1 MNPAEIFTL
10 FDQNVLRSGC
20 TETTAHD
27 GGVALYFDNTAG
39 QSAKDKITLTGS
51 ALGADDFTL
60 RLWLK
65 TDRNGCNGWCGDPA
79 DYLGYC
85 DFVDRAAQTPGQL
98 AHGGVLC
105 ANCVFD
111 GAYRP
116 GLSVAVLQPR
126 AFLTVNFMPEDADKP
141 VQFGSVRPVCDGRW
155 HMIVLTADRAGLLRL
170 YVDGQVY
177 REAVISQ
184 WQGLSLGDQ
193 PLTVGAD
200 ANGAFGLG
208 PDTLADFALEQ
219 GVMSE
224 AEVARRYYVGA
235 TSQLACEIAGRKLDQ
250 GPIYNPA
257 AAQKLLSHARW
268 LAEQAQTS
276 ENPMALYRM
285 LREEYEAFLLKTNQP
300 DLKLFLISDE
310 HCDGDDGLRT
320 LTTRR
325 AYRWAQELGMDA
337 VIDGGDYSFFGKD
350 FELDS
355 YWHMIEDEWAD
366 KPLFVTVGNH
376 ETLELKCNELVR
388 YHCDHLHQHGMVPAD
403 YSKLFYEG
411 EVNGCHVI
419 VLAQYSDT
427 YTVTGYKGM
436 WIHAGE
442 IKPEQIDYLRERL
455 DRYCG
460 QGKPVFL
467 VIHNSVRKLLDR
479 QSQGNYREHSVII
492 RENGLYDV
500 LRSHPDVVLCTGHV
514 HHGFGGGAG
523 INYLEDERYT
533 VIDMPGVRGCAYGYG
548 PNEKDAPGLCHCG
561 CFVYVF
567 GKTLLLRAFDYA
579 KHEWLTAYDQVFTL
593 PD

>member
-51 ALGADDFTL
+51 TLGADDFTL

-105 ANCVFD
+105 ANCAFD

-184 WQGLSLGDQ
+184 WQALSLGDQ

-224 AEVARRYYVGA
+224 AEVA
-235 TSQLACEIAGRKLDQ
+235 L
-250 GPIYNPA
+250 
-257 AAQKLLSHARW
+257 
-268 LAEQAQTS
+268 
-276 ENPMALYRM
+276 
-285 LREEYEAFLLKTNQP
+285 
-300 DLKLFLISDE
+300 
-310 HCDGDDGLRT
+310 
-320 LTTRR
+320 
-325 AYRWAQELGMDA
+325 
-337 VIDGGDYSFFGKD
+337 
-350 FELDS
+350 
-355 YWHMIEDEWAD
+355 
-366 KPLFVTVGNH
+366 
-376 ETLELKCNELVR
+376 R
-388 YHCDHLHQHGMVPAD
+388 YHDR
-403 YSKLFYEG
+403 
-411 EVNGCHVI
+411 
-419 VLAQYSDT
+419 DT
-427 YTVTGYKGM
+427 
-436 WIHAGE
+436 
-442 IKPEQIDYLRERL
+442 
-455 DRYCG
+455 
-460 QGKPVFL
+460 
-467 VIHNSVRKLLDR
+467 S
-479 QSQGNYREHSVII
+479 
-492 RENGLYDV
+492 
-500 LRSHPDVVLCTGHV
+500 
-514 HHGFGGGAG
+514 
-523 INYLEDERYT
+523 LE
-533 VIDMPGVRGCAYGYG
+533 A
-548 PNEKDAPGLCHCG
+548 
-561 CFVYVF
+561 
-567 GKTLLLRAFDYA
+567 
-579 KHEWLTAYDQVFTL
+579 
-593 PD
+593 